1 VAVTRARWIVGGL
14 VGAAALAV
22 GGEALFAYVAGGSVV
37 GVVAVVVLVGVL
49 GVGLASLARAR
60 RDVGRELAALATTP
74 PGGALWAA
82 RRAQAL
88 ELRSRGVEPD
98 LDVLAEA
105 TAAEEAERGF
115 AGKYLVATTILVGLV
130 GTFGGLM
137 ETLSRVSPL
146 LKGQLAADGPA
157 GVLALLAGPLAGLH
171 VTFGTSVVAILV
183 TLALA
188 LVQGDVTL
196 HHERLLAQLQ
206 ERTRHVL
213 VPELWPARE
222 STAARAA
229 RALDELKDLVAA
241 SASKTAEATASRV
254 AEVARAE
261 LARFVDAAGATLAG
275 TATASRESMESAAAA
290 TRDAMT
296 DAAMATREAMTG
308 LATTTREA
316 MSGLAT
322 ATREVMTGA
331 AAAVADAAAASAAAL
346 REDGERL
353 RADGTASVATLLAET
368 RRQQGDAAE
377 GLARAAAALGE
388 AAASI
393 ATGAEG
399 AVAAM
404 SASAERSSA
413 AFTEA
418 ASTAVSGFSEAAS
431 AAVSGLAEVR
441 AGVGGELGSAAQA
454 LAAATGELRGT
465 AAEISPAL
473 AALAPQLE
481 AMARE
486 VALLAARA
494 DDPEPANAVLD
505 ELVRLGED
513 VERLVALAQP
523 SASPAASDGEAEG
536 AGA

>member
-1 VAVTRARWIVGGL
+1 MTRARWIVGGL
-14 VGAAALAV
+14 VGAAALVVA
-22 GGEALFAYVAGGSVV
+22 GESLFAYIAGGSLV
-37 GVVAVVVLVGVL
+37 GVVAVLVLIGVL
-49 GVGLASLARAR
+49 GVGLTSLARAR
-60 RDVGRELAALATTP
+60 RDVGRELSALAATP

-88 ELRSRGVEPD
+88 ALRGRGVEPD

-115 AGKYLVATTILVGLV
+115 VGKYLVATTILVGLV

-137 ETLSRVSPL
+137 ETLARVSPL

-213 VPELWPARE
+213 VPELWPAHE

-229 RALDELKDLVAA
+229 RALDELKTLVAS
-241 SASKTAEATASRV
+241 SAGHTAEATAARV

-261 LARFVDAAGATLAG
+261 LARFAD
-275 TATASRESMESAAAA
+275 AAAA
-290 TRDAMT
+290 TLEGTAKASREAMENAATATRAAMT
-296 DAAMATREAMTG
+296 DLAASTREAMTG
-308 LATTTREA
+308 LATSTREA
-316 MSGLAT
+316 MTGLAA
-322 ATREVMTGA
+322 ATRETMAGA
-331 AAAVADAAAASAAAL
+331 AAAVTGAASSSAAAL
-346 REDGERL
+346 REDGERA
-353 RADGTASVATLLAET
+353 RADGAASAATLLAEA
-368 RRQQGDAAE
+368 RRQQGEAAE
-377 GLARAAAALGE
+377 GLTRAAAALGE
-388 AAASI
+388 AAASM
-393 ATGAEG
+393 AASAEG

-404 SASAERSSA
+404 AASAERSST

-418 ASTAVSGFSEAAS
+418 TT
-431 AAVSGLAEVR
+431 AAVSGLADVR
-441 AGVGGELGSAAQA
+441 AGVGGELGEAARA
-454 LAAATGELRGT
+454 LAAATDELRGT
-465 AAEISPAL
+465 ATDLSPAL

-494 DDPEPANAVLD
+494 EEPEPANAVLD

-523 SASPAASDGEAEG
+523 PASPAVSEGDGEAEG